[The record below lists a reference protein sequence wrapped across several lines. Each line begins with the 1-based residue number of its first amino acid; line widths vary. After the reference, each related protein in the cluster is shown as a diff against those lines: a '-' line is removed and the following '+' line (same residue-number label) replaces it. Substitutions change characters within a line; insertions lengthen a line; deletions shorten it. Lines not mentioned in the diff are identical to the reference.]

1 VVVCLLLVA
10 ALFGPA
16 GYLAVWGKLTSALE
30 GAGIAKVTA
39 GALWQARTSPRS
51 PPGAGLTHS
60 AHYFAC
66 SIAAR
71 LSPAI

>member
-39 GALWQARTSPRS
+39 GALWQARTR
-51 PPGAGLTHS
+51 
-60 AHYFAC
+60 
-66 SIAAR
+66 
-71 LSPAI
+71 PA